1 MIKEMIPK
9 QLDKRTITESGKY
22 LIYEFDQVGELPKR
36 KSKTPTVFAAKNL
49 ISSYFFEY
57 IKGFHVPTHF
67 VERESESSMK
77 VKKTSEIPFEVVM
90 RNTVTENF
98 SKTYDLE
105 IGTELVTPI
114 MDFKFTDERFSD
126 QFINES
132 YICSFGYIQSEE
144 MKILVKQAGKINA
157 VMKSFFTRRNLRL
170 DKLILRFARTTSNIV
185 LASELSPDT
194 MIVSEIDSSKKY
206 RFNFTENY
214 SLAFYERTIGF

>member
-9 QLDKRTITESGKY
+9 ILNKRTITESGKY
-22 LIYEFDQVGELPKR
+22 LIYSFDQVGELPKR
-36 KSKTPTVFAAKNL
+36 KSKTPTVFAAKNI
-49 ISSYFFEY
+49 ISCHFFEY

-77 VKKTSEIPFEVVM
+77 IKKTTEIPFEVIM

-105 IGTELVTPI
+105 IGTELISPI
-114 MDFKFTDERFSD
+114 MDFKFTDERYAD

-132 YICSFGYIQSEE
+132 YICSFGYIHTEE

-157 VMKSFFTRRNLRL
+157 VMK
-170 DKLILRFARTTSNIV
+170 
-185 LASELSPDT
+185 
-194 MIVSEIDSSKKY
+194 
-206 RFNFTENY
+206 
-214 SLAFYERTIGF
+214 